1 MNWEAIGAISEI
13 LGAVAVVAT
22 LVYLSAQIRQSTKV
36 ARSAAR
42 QAIADASTGLASD
55 LITGDLVQL
64 LQKHIDGESLKQ
76 YELLRLHASCYKD
89 LHVYENIYFQFRDD
103 MLSIDEWT
111 SYRENLINVE
121 WIRH

>member
-1 MNWEAIGAISEI
+1 M
-13 LGAVAVVAT
+13 
-22 LVYLSAQIRQSTKV
+22 

-55 LITGDLVQL
+55 LITGDLAQL
-64 LQKHIDGESLKQ
+64 LQKRIDGESLKQ